1 MTEDIFRIAIVL
13 GVGLACVAFVVQ
25 AGVAIALFRRLGK
38 IQTST
43 APVLEHAAPLLGKV
57 EPLVE
62 KFTLLLEKAAPAM
75 EKAGPALERA
85 GAAADQLKAVANTAG
100 KVLDSANRVIDEARP
115 QIVRL
120 SGEMAEIAKAGHVQ
134 VDRLGNLLFEAG
146 RNAQERLTQIDQSVS
161 NTVQQMEDV
170 SGAVKRAVMRPV
182 LEVNGLAAGISA
194 AVSTLMKGSRK
205 SSVDT
210 AVQDDEMF
218 I

>member
-1 MTEDIFRIAIVL
+1 MTEDIFRTAIVL
-13 GVGLACVAFVVQ
+13 GVGLACVAFIVQ
-25 AGVAIALFRRLGK
+25 ACVAVALFRRLGK
-38 IQTST
+38 MQAT
-43 APVLEHAAPLLGKV
+43 AAPILEHAEPVLKKI

-62 KFTLLLEKAAPAM
+62 SVTALFAKAAPAM

-85 GAAADQLKAVANTAG
+85 GAAAEQLKAVANTAG
-100 KVLDSANRVIDEARP
+100 KVLASANRVIDETRP

-120 SGEMAEIAKAGHVQ
+120 SGEMVEVAKAGHVQ

-146 RNAQERLTQIDQSVS
+146 RHAQERLEQIDQSVAS
-161 NTVQQMEDV
+161 TVQQVENV

-194 AVSTLMKGSRK
+194 AVSTLMKGSHRP
-205 SSVDT
+205 SVDT
-210 AVQDDEMF
+210 AVQDEEMF